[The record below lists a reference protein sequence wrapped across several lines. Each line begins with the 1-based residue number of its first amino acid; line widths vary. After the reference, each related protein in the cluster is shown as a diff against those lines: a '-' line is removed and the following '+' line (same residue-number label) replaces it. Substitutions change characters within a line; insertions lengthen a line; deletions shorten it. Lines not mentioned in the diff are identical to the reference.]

1 MANVENI
8 TDAQLAE
15 CINNMTPAEKW
26 ALITWLRGLKSGID
40 LAAQK
45 GA

>member
-1 MANVENI
+1 MDNVNI
-8 TDAQLAE
+8 TDAEIAE
-15 CINNMTPAEKW
+15 RINNMTQAEKW

-40 LAAQK
+40 IAMQK